1 MGAMEHDRH
10 TAVETD
16 AVLFLDFDGVL
27 HPCGC
32 TADQLFCR
40 VDILQD
46 WLRRRPG
53 IDVVISSTWRTQR
66 TVGEL
71 ASFFASDL
79 QPRVIGVTPGFMRDN
94 WEQFGGEPPPTR
106 HARHAEVKAWLRRSE
121 APWRRWAAL
130 DDQPWLY
137 RPFTR
142 ELVVCDH
149 RVGLT
154 HDELRKLDEVLGFTS

>member
-1 MGAMEHDRH
+1 MRATGDARLSSI
-10 TAVETD
+10 ETD

-27 HPCGC
+27 HPNGC
-32 TADQLFCR
+32 SADQLLCR
-40 VDILQD
+40 LGLLQD

-53 IDVVISSTWRTQR
+53 VDVVISSTWRTQR

-71 ASFFASDL
+71 ASFFACDL
-79 QPRVIGVTPGFMRDN
+79 QPRVIGVTSRLMHDHC
-94 WEQFGGEPPPTR
+94 EQFDGEPPPAR
-106 HARHAEVKAWLRRSE
+106 HARHAEVMAWLRKSQE
-121 APWRRWAAL
+121 PWRRWAAL

-137 RPFTR
+137 RPFVR

-154 HDELRKLDEVLGFTS
+154 HDELRKLDEVLGFT